1 MPTTM
6 YSGYNMMPSMYS
18 AGLYNTGLWNT
29 GLWNTGLTHIVKR
42 DAEAWRGGWGG
53 RSYGGYGRSY
63 GGYGRGRWG
72 KREAEA
78 DPAVIINSGL
88 RTVMPT
94 TMYSGLRT
102 IMPTTMYSGINT
114 YSTGLFNTGLW
125 NTGLTH
131 YVKRDA
137 DAEPEANWG
146 WSGRSYGGRWGYGRG
161 YSSWG
166 NRGWS
171 GRSWGR
177 GYGWGW

>member
-1 MPTTM
+1 M
-6 YSGYNMMPSMYS
+6 GF
-18 AGLYNTGLWNT
+18 
-29 GLWNTGLTHIVKR
+29 
-42 DAEAWRGGWGG
+42 DF
-53 RSYGGYGRSY
+53 RSNQHKDEGVHCSLLLGCCGRSY

-78 DPAVIINSGL
+78 DPAVIIN
-88 RTVMPT
+88 
-94 TMYSGLRT
+94 SGLRT

-166 NRGWS
+166 NR
-171 GRSWGR
+171 
-177 GYGWGW
+177 

>member
-1 MPTTM
+1 M
-6 YSGYNMMPSMYS
+6 G
-18 AGLYNTGLWNT
+18 
-29 GLWNTGLTHIVKR
+29 IVKR

-94 TMYSGLRT
+94 TMYSGYNM
-102 IMPTTMYSGINT
+102 MPSMYSAGLYN
-114 YSTGLFNTGLW
+114 TGLWNTGLW

-131 YVKRDA
+131 IVKRDA

-146 WSGRSYGGRWGYGRG
+146 WSGH
-161 YSSWG
+161 
-166 NRGWS
+166 
-171 GRSWGR
+171 
-177 GYGWGW
+177 